1 MRQIKRKGNI
11 SEENRYKLYKYFEK
25 RKERGKKEK
34 IFKNK
39 QTNMKY
45 IVSELFNEETKT
57 KKKWK
62 GAREIIPQSIIK

>member
-1 MRQIKRKGNI
+1 MRYREKQKYQEKIVV
-11 SEENRYKLYKYFEK
+11 YKK
-25 RKERGKKEK
+25 K